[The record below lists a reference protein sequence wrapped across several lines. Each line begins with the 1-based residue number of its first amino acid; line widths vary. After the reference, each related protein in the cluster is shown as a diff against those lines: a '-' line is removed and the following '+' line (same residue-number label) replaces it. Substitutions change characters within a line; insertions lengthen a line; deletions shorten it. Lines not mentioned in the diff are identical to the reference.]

1 MFRVNSSHSLAAYNN
16 FAFDINGWA
25 RLCFIVFCCCCFFS
39 LHFKFALRSIHFCFG
54 CFFLLFSQIHCFFF
68 RGGVLR
74 YYVGR
79 IASST
84 EPSFS
89 AYLTVL
95 ALFCLSL
102 PFFFHVHS
110 NYELGRMYLTP
121 YFILDFWLILI
132 L

>member
-16 FAFDINGWA
+16 FAFHINGWA
-25 RLCFIVFCCCCFFS
+25 RLCFIVFVVFFHFISNLPCVRYIFVLGVFFFFFHKFIVFFS
-39 LHFKFALRSIHFCFG
+39 
-54 CFFLLFSQIHCFFF
+54 
-68 RGGVLR
+68 GGVLR